1 MLHQYQIVI
10 TEITIKELSVMLHSE
25 CYSVSTNQLALF
37 SDGVLKNEKRI
48 RI

>member
-10 TEITIKELSVMLHSE
+10 NEITIIEQSVMLHSE

-37 SDGVLKNEKRI
+37 LDGVLKDEKRMN
-48 RI
+48 